1 MHKVISPPWVAF
13 TTRAIISIH
22 ASHACIMNMAASA
35 HFCDGTQL
43 QALTRFVVRSIAG
56 AAWTMLELTSYV
68 IVRPFFLRLLDAN
81 PRAGDIKKKAQTA
94 TQMLPRLVCFVHNSL
109 QASVQQ
115 QQQQAAKRMEGV
127 ITVATA
133 SSAQPVMTPS
143 ICILDCCQTTA
154 CRHFHCPPSLQIP
167 AAFVILLSQRYYSQ
181 RMWAGDS
188 FSRGVM
194 AISAGCAGGC
204 VNDLSPPCDLTCM
217 LLLPAQ
223 YSAA

>member
-22 ASHACIMNMAASA
+22 ASHACIMNIAASA
-35 HFCDGTQL
+35 HIYDGTQL
-43 QALTRFVVRSIAG
+43 QALTRLVVRSLAG

-81 PRAGDIKKKAQTA
+81 PRAGNIKKKAQTA

-115 QQQQAAKRMEGV
+115 QQQAAKRMECV
-127 ITVATA
+127 IPVATA
-133 SSAQPVMTPS
+133 SSAQRVMIPN

-154 CRHFHCPPSLQIP
+154 CRHFHCPPPPFRYLQP
-167 AAFVILLSQRYYSQ
+167 LLSCCRSVTTRSECGQATVSLVALWQ
-181 RMWAGDS
+181 
-188 FSRGVM
+188 
-194 AISAGCAGGC
+194 
-204 VNDLSPPCDLTCM
+204 
-217 LLLPAQ
+217 
-223 YSAA
+223 